1 MEGEVGKKRDGK
13 KFQEKTKGKT
23 EGNRISG
30 QMKKCAHNKKRKAM
44 EEQSCQIKRRKRS
57 QILRVWPLLVDF
69 GFLFCCL

>member
-13 KFQEKTKGKT
+13 KFQEMRKGKT
-23 EGNRISG
+23 KGNRISG
-30 QMKKCAHNKKRKAM
+30 QMKKCAQNKKRKAM

-69 GFLFCCL
+69 VFLFCCL